1 MVQLDIYQSVLR
13 KLSNIPIEYLTEV
26 DVFLTILNKEIDTK
40 AKNKENILALAGSW
54 NDMSDEDFE
63 DYMKNVKQVKK
74 EMFNREIDL

>member
-40 AKNKENILALAGSW
+40 AKNKENIL
-54 NDMSDEDFE
+54 ND
-63 DYMKNVKQVKK
+63 NV
-74 EMFNREIDL
+74 